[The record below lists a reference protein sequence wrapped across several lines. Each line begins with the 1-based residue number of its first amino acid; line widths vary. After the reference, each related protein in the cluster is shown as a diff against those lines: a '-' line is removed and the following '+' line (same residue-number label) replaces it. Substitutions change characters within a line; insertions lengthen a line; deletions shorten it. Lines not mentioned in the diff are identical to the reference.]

1 MKRVGISVL
10 SFVLASC
17 QLWLDVDSLQCSS
30 DKVCANTFGTGST
43 CKAGVC
49 EMPRRERED
58 AGPSRMLDA
67 SDEPAQLPARWA
79 CIREPKKD
87 FIQDPDKTVKLRMD
101 VVDIVS
107 MRVPAGLTAQAC
119 TPGDVE
125 CERPVAA
132 DVKPGTDGF
141 LEFTLPYGFQG
152 FITVQAPDYVPGL
165 SYDNKPY
172 TENVTTSGPAI
183 ITPAVLGAISANSGM
198 SADPNLGLAFVEIR
212 DCNDAPGDGVRL
224 EKIGEATPFYFDGA
238 LPSRDL
244 QATAVSN
251 QLGAG
256 REPRAIGGFSGLQ
269 SGYATVRATLPETG
283 ELVNS
288 LTVQVRVGHI
298 TYVRMR
304 AGY

>member
-1 MKRVGISVL
+1 MRVSISLVGIML
-10 SFVLASC
+10 TGC
-17 QLWLDVDSLQCSS
+17 QLWLDVDAPQCST
-30 DKVCANTFGTGST
+30 NTFCESAVGEGSS

-49 EMPRRERED
+49 TRPELGSADSGAP
-58 AGPSRMLDA
+58 DA
-67 SDEPAQLPARWA
+67 SDLPPLPARWA

-87 FIQDPDKTVKLRMD
+87 FILDPDKTVKLRMD
-101 VVDIVS
+101 VVDIIS
-107 MRVPAGLTAQAC
+107 MRVPSGLVAQAC

-132 DVKPGTDGF
+132 DVKPGSDGF

-183 ITPAVLGAISANSGM
+183 ITPAVLSAIAANSGM
-198 SADPNLGLAFVEIR
+198 AADPNLGLAFVEIR
-212 DCNDAPGDGVRL
+212 DCNDAPGDGVSL
-224 EKIGEATPFYFDGA
+224 EKIGDATPFYFDGA

-256 REPRAIGGFSGLQ
+256 REPRAIAGFSGLQ
-269 SGYATVRATLPETG
+269 SGYSTLKATLPETG
-283 ELVNS
+283 EVVS
-288 LTVQVRVGHI
+288 TLTVQVRTGHI

-304 AGY
+304 AEY

>member
-1 MKRVGISVL
+1 MKRVSISMFG
-10 SFVLASC
+10 FVLASC
-17 QLWLDVDSLQCSS
+17 QVWLDVDSPQCSS
-30 DKVCANTFGTGST
+30 DKVCVSTFGEGAT

-49 EMPRRERED
+49 ERPSRDRTD
-58 AGPSRMLDA
+58 AGELTPDA
-67 SDEPAQLPARWA
+67 SNAPALPARWA

-87 FIQDPDKTVKLRMD
+87 FISDPDKTVKLRMD

-107 MRVPAGLTAQAC
+107 MRVPAGLSAQAC

-125 CERPVAA
+125 CERPVAT
-132 DVKPGTDGF
+132 DVEPGSDGF
-141 LEFTLPYGFQG
+141 LEFELPYGFQG
-152 FITVQAPDYVPGL
+152 FITVQAPDYIPGL

-183 ITPAVLGAISANSGM
+183 ITPAVLGVISANSGM
-198 SADPNLGLAFVEIR
+198 SSDPNLGLAFVEIR

-224 EKIGEATPFYFDGA
+224 EKIGEASPFYFDGA

-244 QATAVSN
+244 QATAISN

-269 SGYATVRATLPETG
+269 SGYATLQATLPETG
-283 ELVNS
+283 EIVS
-288 LTVQVRVGHI
+288 RLTVQVRVGHI